1 MEEQERKRVRKL
13 PPLKENPKAN
23 VKKVVEKMFEK
34 PLKNAG
40 NPKKLLAPIQKNESD
55 PPKYRKSFRNEW

>member
-13 PPLKENPKAN
+13 PPLKENPKTN

-40 NPKKLLAPIQKNESD
+40 KPKKLLAPIQKSDND
-55 PPKYRKSFRNEW
+55 PPKYRKSFHNE